1 MKTRKLLNQ
10 LRAAGILLLLLC
22 NLTACGSRQEADFK
36 GLYCIFYSDVDS
48 ICETDELC
56 EAGEAFLSS
65 QQDNLLLSHVVDRSI
80 ALEASELQDYAHLV
94 VVNPQWIE
102 RYGDPA
108 KLSAIELSNLSH
120 EMREFLNA
128 QMPLWTRDGSVLP
141 EGVRLYEYRDAE
153 LLVFP
158 PSVPFGIPAVYAKNP
173 LLILVDHPVESLNA
187 SSYLLPLSS
196 SGNVLFIDGERAQ
209 QALSQ
214 NLLRDYGKIHTIA
227 EMSEQQKQ

>member
-1 MKTRKLLNQ
+1 MKNTKLLNQ
-10 LRAAGILLLLLC
+10 LCTAGILLLLFCTLS
-22 NLTACGSRQEADFK
+22 ACGSRQEADFK
-36 GLYCIFYSDVDS
+36 ALYCIPF
-48 ICETDELC
+48 TDIDPVCDNAELT

-65 QQDNLLLSHVVDRSI
+65 QQDNLLLSHVVDHSI
-80 ALEASELQDYAHLV
+80 ALEASELQDYDHLV
-94 VVNPQWIE
+94 VTNPQWIE
-102 RYGDPA
+102 HYGDPA

-120 EMREFLNA
+120 EMQEFLAA

-173 LLILVDHPVESLNA
+173 LLILVDHPVEALKA
-187 SSYLLPLSS
+187 SSYLLPLCS
-196 SGNVLFIDGERAQ
+196 SGNVLFVDGERAQ

-214 NLLRDYGKIHTIA
+214 SPLRDYCSICTIA
-227 EMSEQQKQ
+227 ETLEKN